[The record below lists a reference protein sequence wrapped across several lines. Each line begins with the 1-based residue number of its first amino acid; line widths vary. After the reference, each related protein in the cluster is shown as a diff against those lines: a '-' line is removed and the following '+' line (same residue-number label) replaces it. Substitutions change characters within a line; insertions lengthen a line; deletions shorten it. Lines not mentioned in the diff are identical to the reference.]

1 MRLLQEKEFKDEKA
15 ILTSLYAV
23 SSDYIY
29 ACAAS
34 GNDALVFKINAKDL
48 SDYEYKK
55 ITGIYPNQIIYY
67 SGFDGYDIRVIGS
80 EKTFEYATLI
90 NLNKDD
96 LDDCE
101 TVGFTR
107 KGGYSILAPSGGIFD
122 GCLACGCYDSYLVV
136 YDTSDGSIALDKQY
150 GGGGGWIQFL
160 TETKNWLI
168 LGAPAV
174 TSTEGRIYVVHKPD
188 PDTYYQYTS
197 ELFYSLGSS
206 ACSEKNLECAYFA
219 TDTYPAYIFRVN
231 NDDPS
236 SPLYISLPTTNYG
249 FENRAT
255 GVFLDYYQN
264 TPWCV
269 CIGGYPDYGDSFWTW
284 DSDWSGGSITLYL
297 WVLPK
302 DYKNII
308 GCGFSPHDFDISSTY
323 SVRWFAHSV
332 YKDYGGITMW
342 ENPLSVLSTDKIEVC
357 AEYDANVSF
366 DLVAAFGDYNVD
378 TGEFGVKEFAH
389 TTAPSG
395 QNKEKCLTVSLSD
408 KGWRDVGVFAG
419 KNFDSQNFTFEELYS
434 AIISTN
440 LIVARES

>member
-1 MRLLQEKEFKDEKA
+1 MRFLQEKEFKDEGA
-15 ILTSLYAV
+15 TITGLYAI

-29 ACAAS
+29 ACAIS
-34 GNDALVFKINAKDL
+34 GSDTLVFKINAKDL
-48 SDYEYKK
+48 SDYEYKR

-80 EKTFEYATLI
+80 EKTFSYATLI
-90 NLNKDD
+90 NLNEKD
-96 LDDCE
+96 LSDCE

-107 KGGYSILAPSGGIFD
+107 KGGWSILAPSGGVFD
-122 GCLACGCYDSYLVV
+122 GCVVCGCNDTYLIA
-136 YDTSDGSIALDKQY
+136 YDTHDGSIREWQY
-150 GGGGGWIQFL
+150 EGGGAIRFL
-160 TETKNWLI
+160 TETKDWLI
-168 LGAPAV
+168 LGVPAV
-174 TSTEGRIYVVHKPD
+174 TETEGRVYVVDKKD
-188 PDTYYQYTS
+188 PEAYYRYTS
-197 ELFYSLGSS
+197 ELFFSLGYS
-206 ACSEKNLECAYFA
+206 ACSEKDLKYAYFV
-219 TDTYPAYIFRVN
+219 TCTYPTYIWRVN

-236 SPLYISLPTTNYG
+236 NPLYTPLPSTGHG
-249 FENRAT
+249 FENRAM
-255 GVFLDYYQN
+255 GIYLDWYQN

-269 CIGGYPDYGDSFWTW
+269 CIGGYPDYGDCFWTW
-284 DSDWSGGSITLYL
+284 DSDWYAGAPVTFYL

-357 AEYDANVSF
+357 AEYDAVISF
-366 DLVAAFGDYNVD
+366 DLVAAFGDYNID
-378 TGEFGVKEFAH
+378 TEEFSVKEFEH

-395 QNKEKCLTVSLSD
+395 QNKKKCLTVSLSD

-419 KNFDSQNFTFEELYS
+419 KNFDPQNFTFEELYS
-434 AIISTN
+434 GIISTN
-440 LIVARES
+440 LIVARKS